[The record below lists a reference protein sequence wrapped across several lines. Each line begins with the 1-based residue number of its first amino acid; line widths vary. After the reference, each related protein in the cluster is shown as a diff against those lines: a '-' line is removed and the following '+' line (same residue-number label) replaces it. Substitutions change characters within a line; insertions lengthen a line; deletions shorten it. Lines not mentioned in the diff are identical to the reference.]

1 MLSLGLNVHVIEPL
15 VTDRGL
21 VTDVEG
27 IKQKIDEL
35 GKETILAIHTTIS
48 CFAPRQPDSLDAIS
62 QLRVL
67 SSCSVDYIFSIIV
80 ITLLGSN
87 NW

>member
-15 VTDRGL
+15 VTEKGL

-27 IKQKIDEL
+27 IKQKIEEL

-67 SSCSVDYIFSIIV
+67 QFRVSVQ
-80 ITLLGSN
+80 
-87 NW
+87 